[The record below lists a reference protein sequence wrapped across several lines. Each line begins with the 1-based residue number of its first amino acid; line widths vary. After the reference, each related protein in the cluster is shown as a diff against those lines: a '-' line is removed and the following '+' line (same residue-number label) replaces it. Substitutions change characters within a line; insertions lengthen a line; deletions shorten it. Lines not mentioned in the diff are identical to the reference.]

1 MTLWR
6 ACLSKTVPLAIGLG
20 LLPILAACTHSRANT
35 THTHKAEVVT
45 PAPLNYQV
53 ISYRGTAVSVL
64 TIPPGAT
71 YAVRPVVADT
81 VDTVAAMAQRN
92 GAIAAINAGFFDPNN
107 QKTTSYVT
115 IQRELVADPRQNER
129 LVNNPSLT
137 AYLPQILN
145 RSELRRYRCGE
156 ANQYAITL
164 HQAPVPDH
172 CQLIDAIGGGPQ
184 LLPALTAEQEA
195 FTQAIKG
202 EIVRDALGLQQRNA
216 RTAVGVTPTGQMIWV
231 MVPHRV
237 DQPTS
242 GLSLPDL
249 AALLQQ
255 QGAYQAINL
264 DGGSSSVLYYR
275 GQTIAG
281 KLDAAGR
288 SLNRPVKSILLV
300 RQGYPPKAG
309 QN

>member
-1 MTLWR
+1 MTLQHP
-6 ACLSKTVPLAIGLG
+6 CLSKAGTLAIGLG
-20 LLPILAACTHSRANT
+20 LLPILAACTYSRANT
-35 THTHKAEVVT
+35 THNHKAEVVT

-53 ISYRGTAVSVL
+53 ISYRGTSVSVL
-64 TIPPGAT
+64 TIPAGEA
-71 YAVRPVVADT
+71 YAVRPVVSDT
-81 VDTVAAMAQRN
+81 VDTLAAMAQKN

-107 QKTTSYVT
+107 QKTTSYIT
-115 IQRELVADPRQNER
+115 IQGQLVADPHQNER
-129 LVNNPSLT
+129 LVNNPTLT

-156 ANQYAITL
+156 STQYAIAL

-195 FTQAIKG
+195 FTQTIKG

-242 GLSLPDL
+242 GLTLPDL

-264 DGGSSSVLYYR
+264 DGGSSSALYYR
-275 GQTIAG
+275 GQTISG
-281 KLDAAGR
+281 KLDGAGR

-300 RQGYPPKAG
+300 RLRG
-309 QN
+309 